1 MKPHALP
8 PLHNFFLDLFFSLLL
23 MGKSEKNN
31 TYKNFSAYIFLTA
44 IKPTRFDGF
53 SIIAAQNNRLSKGEY
68 PLGSGFP
75 IGASSIPVG
84 TRFSVGKS
92 SVLYLCF
99 RLTPGRGWLR
109 HLQSGQMDSRQT
121 LPGGSRAGEFCTP
134 MDEIR
139 ICTAGKIRLTEK
151 GSKGISSLV
160 SPQRNAL
167 IPPWQLQP

>member
-31 TYKNFSAYIFLTA
+31 TYKNFLAYIFLTA

-84 TRFSVGKS
+84 TRLSLESLVCYTFVEQMAAGNVAHPGKCG
-92 SVLYLCF
+92 YFC
-99 RLTPGRGWLR
+99 P
-109 HLQSGQMDSRQT
+109 
-121 LPGGSRAGEFCTP
+121 CTP
-134 MDEIR
+134 WGW
-139 ICTAGKIRLTEK
+139 AGWSRL
-151 GSKGISSLV
+151 
-160 SPQRNAL
+160 
-167 IPPWQLQP
+167 

>member
-1 MKPHALP
+1 
-8 PLHNFFLDLFFSLLL
+8 

-31 TYKNFSAYIFLTA
+31 TYKNFLAYIFLTA

-68 PLGSGFP
+68 PLCSGFP

-84 TRFSVGKS
+84 TRFSIGKS

-99 RLTPGRGWLR
+99 RLTLERDWVR
-109 HLQSGQMDSRQT
+109 HLLCGQIAVDRHFSAAVGQADFVQPRTKSEFAKQQN
-121 LPGGSRAGEFCTP
+121 LPVWKRKQRYIKAFVP
-134 MDEIR
+134 
-139 ICTAGKIRLTEK
+139 
-151 GSKGISSLV
+151 
-160 SPQRNAL
+160 PQRNAL